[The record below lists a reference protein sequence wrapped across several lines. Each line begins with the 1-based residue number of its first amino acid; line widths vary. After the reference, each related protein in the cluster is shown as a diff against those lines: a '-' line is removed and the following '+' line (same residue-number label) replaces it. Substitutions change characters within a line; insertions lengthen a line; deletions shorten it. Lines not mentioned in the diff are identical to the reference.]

1 MAAEWYEC
9 TKVNII
15 RMIYI
20 SSSSS
25 SSSSSNEEL
34 EQGKHTSA
42 SGLRKVEIRRNKKN

>member
-20 SSSSS
+20 SSSSNS
-25 SSSSSNEEL
+25 SSDEEL